1 MSFVTAILERLETQ
15 PERIA
20 LAQGRGAARRELSA
34 SALAT
39 AIHRAR
45 AHLRA
50 RGLRPGDRVVLVGQN
65 TPEWVICD
73 LAVLA
78 EGGVLVPF
86 DPRAAEGEGSGLAE
100 LIADADPVLALHD
113 EGLTLPELAQHC
125 HQVDALSL
133 AELGVG
139 YAPDAEPPRL
149 LPDDALATLIYT
161 SGSSGRPKGA
171 MLTRGN
177 LGFMLSQTEARLG
190 ELTGLPF
197 AAERALHYLPLCY
210 AGSRVLLLSCLLR
223 GARLEL
229 VADPRQLG
237 DALAPAAADYF
248 LNVPLVLERFM
259 RAAVGAIEAKG
270 RVPRRLLRRARAAHV
285 RQAAGRAG
293 LRDRLTLAAAE
304 RILFRK
310 VRARFGPRLRGLICG
325 SAPLSP
331 ETQGFFHMLG
341 VPVYQGYG
349 LTETSALCT
358 LDRQGEIEVGR
369 VGPALPEVEMRRSS
383 EGEIETRGP
392 HVFVG
397 YWGQPTATA
406 EAFTPDGWFKTGD
419 LGDADPR
426 GRWRIGG
433 RQSAVL
439 VLSTG
444 HNVPPEPLEEALRA
458 ALIER
463 LGPELADVQVLV
475 VGHGHPHAAA
485 LVAWPSGQLTPSQV
499 HEVLDQLNPS
509 LEPKQRL
516 HRAGVLSEP
525 FTPENGLLTQNL
537 KPRRGA
543 IAARYAD
550 VIEHLYTTSESALAV
565 P

>member
-20 LAQGRGAARRELSA
+20 LAQGQGAARRELSA

-39 AIHRAR
+39 AIYRAR

-86 DPRAAEGEGSGLAE
+86 DPRAAEGEGQELAE

-113 EGLTLPELAQHC
+113 EGLSLPELAQHC
-125 HQVDALSL
+125 HQVDALPL
-133 AELGVG
+133 QELGAD
-139 YAPDAEPPRL
+139 APAEREPPRM

-161 SGSSGRPKGA
+161 SGSSGRPKGV

-177 LGFMLSQTEARLG
+177 LGFMLSRTEERLG
-190 ELTGLPF
+190 ELTRLPF

-237 DALAPAAADYF
+237 EALEPAAADYF

-270 RVPRRLLRRARAAHV
+270 AVPRRLLRRARAAHQ
-285 RQAAGRAG
+285 RREAGQAG
-293 LRDRLTLAAAE
+293 LRDRATLALAE
-304 RILFRK
+304 RLLFRK

-358 LDRQGEIEVGR
+358 LDREGEILPGR
-369 VGPALPEVEMRRSS
+369 VGPALPDVEMRRA
-383 EGEIETRGP
+383 ETGEIETRGP
-392 HVFVG
+392 HVFAG
-397 YWGQPTATA
+397 YWGQPAATA
-406 EAFTPDGWFKTGD
+406 EAFSAEGWFKTGD
-419 LGDADPR
+419 LGDVDAF

-433 RQSAVL
+433 RQSAML
-439 VLSTG
+439 VLSSG
-444 HNVPPEPLEEALRA
+444 HNLPPEPLEEVLRA
-458 ALIER
+458 ALIEQ

-485 LVAWPSGQLTPSQV
+485 LVAWPSGTLTPSQV
-499 HEVLDQLNPS
+499 HEVLDRLNS
-509 LEPKQRL
+509 ALEPKRRL
-516 HRAGVLSEP
+516 HRAAVLSEP
-525 FTPENGLLTQNL
+525 FSPENGLLTQNL

-550 VIEHLYTTSESALAV
+550 VIEHLYTTSEPALAV